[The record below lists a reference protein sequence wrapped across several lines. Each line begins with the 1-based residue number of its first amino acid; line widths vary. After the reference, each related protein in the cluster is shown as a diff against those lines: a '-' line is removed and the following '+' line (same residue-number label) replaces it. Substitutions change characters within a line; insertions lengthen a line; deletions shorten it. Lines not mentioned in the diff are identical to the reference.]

1 MQRARIMIQKRRF
14 HKIFFAEVQ
23 NKFLFAVSEKTAPEL
38 IFSRANADEKNMGL
52 QTWKWQKTGQ
62 KIVETDIV
70 VGKNYLNEK
79 EISELNLLVSGYLDY
94 AELQAKKW
102 NIMYMKDEDKRRKV
116 VEFETFVNILGNAYK
131 YYTKASYVQ
140 KRKIIKI
147 LFLNIKIDHKKRLQ
161 IAVKPEL
168 ETLFMSDWSR

>member
-1 MQRARIMIQKRRF
+1 
-14 HKIFFAEVQ
+14 
-23 NKFLFAVSEKTAPEL
+23 
-38 IFSRANADEKNMGL
+38 
-52 QTWKWQKTGQ
+52 
-62 KIVETDIV
+62 
-70 VGKNYLNEK
+70 
-79 EISELNLLVSGYLDY
+79 
-94 AELQAKKW
+94 
-102 NIMYMKDEDKRRKV
+102 MYMKDEDKRRKV